1 MKANWSGHHSFQATQ
16 LHHPT
21 NVSEI
26 QAIVRAATRCR
37 VVGSGHSF
45 NDIADTTI
53 DLIALDLYTFTP
65 IIDDQHGTVTVP
77 GSMRYGDLLTFLAP
91 TKWALHNTASLP
103 HISVAGTIATATH
116 GSGVHNKNLATAVIA
131 LEFVRA
137 DGERVRVSADS
148 HGEQFNGMVV
158 HLGALGVVTSVTL
171 KIVPRFDMRQ
181 DVYLGLPY
189 ATAMAHFDEIMS
201 ASYSVSLFTTWQGD
215 TIEQVWRK
223 SLPHEIAESHA
234 TWYGATAAQRPMHP
248 IASMNADPCT
258 TQMGM
263 VGGWHERLPHFRM
276 EFTPSNGDELQ
287 TEYFVDRRDAV
298 LAMQAIRTIQDRIA
312 PVLFISEIRTVAA
325 DQLWLSMNYE
335 RESVALHFTWKNR
348 WPEVQH
354 VISQVEA
361 VLAPFAPR
369 AHWGKLFNLPATHI
383 RSVYPRIYDF
393 LDLRAQWDPQGKF
406 VNHWMQHTFCVQ

>member
-171 KIVPRFDMRQ
+171 KLVPRFDMRQ

-215 TIEQVWRK
+215 TIEQV
-223 SLPHEIAESHA
+223 
-234 TWYGATAAQRPMHP
+234 Y
-248 IASMNADPCT
+248 
-258 TQMGM
+258 
-263 VGGWHERLPHFRM
+263 ERLPHFRM

>member
-1 MKANWSGHHSFQATQ
+1 MKANWSGHHVFQATQ

-21 NVSEI
+21 SVSEI

-65 IIDDQHGTVTVP
+65 LLDDQNGTVTVP

-91 TKWALHNTASLP
+91 TNWALHNTASLP

-116 GSGVHNKNLATAVIA
+116 GSGVHNKNLATAVVA

-137 DGERVRVSADS
+137 DGEHVRVSADS

-171 KIVPRFDMRQ
+171 KLVPRFNMRQ
-181 DVYLGLPY
+181 DVYLGLSY

-223 SLPHEIAESHA
+223 SQPHEMSQPPQ
-234 TWYGATAAQRPMHP
+234 TWYGATAALRPMHP

-258 TQMGM
+258 TQMGII
-263 VGGWHERLPHFRM
+263 GGWNERLPHFRM

-325 DQLWLSMNYE
+325 DQLWLSMNYD

-354 VISQVEA
+354 VICQVEA

-383 RSVYPRIYDF
+383 RSVYPRMYDF
-393 LDLRAQWDPQGKF
+393 LDLRAQWDPHGKF
-406 VNHWMQHTFCVQ
+406 INHWMQHTFSVQ